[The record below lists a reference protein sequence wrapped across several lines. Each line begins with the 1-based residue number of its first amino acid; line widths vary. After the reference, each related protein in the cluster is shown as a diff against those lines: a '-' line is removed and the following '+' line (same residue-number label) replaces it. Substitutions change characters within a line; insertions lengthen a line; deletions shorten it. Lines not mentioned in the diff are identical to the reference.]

1 MNFAALHWGKAWPPG
16 SKSWHPLPY
25 HGLDVAAAGDAI
37 LAVRPRLLDSIAAC
51 AGLPVEMARSWLL
64 FALAVHDIGKYPECF
79 QVKSDCIEPPA
90 TLRSRLAGTPKNDPG
105 HGQSGLA
112 MWDKSCTFDFDPAGQ
127 APPADFAKLFHEGH
141 ARRFRWWV
149 EAVFGHHGKP
159 IAGPERPDNFK
170 FEAAGCISPQSAA
183 AARSYVEAC
192 ADLFGVA
199 RHEFSAFDEAGVKRA
214 TWLVAGFAIL
224 ADWIGSCS
232 DDQWFPY
239 LSPDW
244 PDTVSYWPIAQARA
258 ASAVRCAGMAAPS
271 VAPCFELADAL
282 ALRPG
287 VAALASPLQ
296 DWATAFGPEGQAL
309 VIVEDLT
316 GAGKTEAA
324 LIAAHRL
331 MAAGQ
336 AGGLYWA
343 LPTMATANGL
353 YARLANSYSRLFNDS
368 RSASLVLAHSKS
380 TFHDAFRR
388 SVLPAGRDEP
398 QTTPPTTDD
407 DQSASARC
415 AAWIADDRRRAL
427 LADVGIGTIDQALIG
442 ILPVKHQAL
451 RLAALSQR
459 VLVVDEIHSYDA
471 YTARL
476 VETLLG
482 FHAAMGGSAIL
493 LSATLSKTLRTRL
506 VAAFSTGAGW
516 TKRKPLS
523 QAFPL
528 VTLLTKDGLHE
539 ENPGAS
545 SSLDEPATRDKSRG
559 TRRDLPVVRLD
570 SESAAIE
577 LLAARHRA
585 GQACVWVRNTVH
597 DALAANAMLVQ
608 KLGAA
613 NVDLFHARFTLGDRL
628 DRENEA
634 LSNFGKKDIGRR
646 NRVLIATQ
654 VVEQSLDLDFD
665 TMISDLAPVDMLI
678 QRAGRLHRHDR
689 GAREKP
695 VLCVLSPEPTDAA
708 KGDWYARMFPK
719 AQYVYPDHGRLW
731 LTMRS
736 VKGGINLASGT
747 PRDLIE
753 TVFDDAPNLP
763 APLDAVS
770 LKAYGKVL
778 AATGQATSTVL
789 SLDTTFHGSYGS
801 WKSEQLAPTRL
812 GSLQRTLRLARWDGV
827 VMRPWYDLGDMD
839 QAKAWRLSEVSVLA
853 AKIDDV
859 VTADD
864 RLARARD
871 AVLAEWVDR
880 FDPPLLVPLVESADK
895 WTAVGRR
902 KLGKSDEMFEIRY
915 CRRMGLRL

>member
-1 MNFAALHWGKAWPPG
+1 MNFATSHWGKAWPPG
-16 SKSWHPLPY
+16 SKFWHPLPY
-25 HGLDVAAAGDAI
+25 HGLDVAAAGEAI
-37 LAVRPRLLDSIAAC
+37 LAVRPRLLEAVAAC
-51 AGLPVEMARSWLL
+51 AGLPAGMARSWLL
-64 FALAVHDIGKYPECF
+64 FALAVHDLGKYAECF
-79 QVKSDCIEPPA
+79 QVKSDCIDPPA
-90 TLRSRLAGTPKNDPG
+90 VLHARLAGKPKKDPG

-112 MWDKSCTFDFDPAGQ
+112 LWQSSCVFEADPATP
-127 APPADFAKLFHEGH
+127 APRDDFADLFPKGH
-141 ARRFRWWV
+141 ARRFRWWA

-159 IAGPERPDNFK
+159 VESPNDSK
-170 FEAAGCISPQSAA
+170 FEAAGCISSSSTA
-183 AARSYVEAC
+183 AARSYVQVC

-199 RHEFSAFDEAGVKRA
+199 RHEVSGFDEASLKRA
-214 TWLVAGFAIL
+214 TWLIAGLAIL
-224 ADWIGSCS
+224 ADWIGSCAEEG
-232 DDQWFPY
+232 WFPY
-239 LSPDW
+239 LPPSW
-244 PDTVSYWPIAQARA
+244 PDARSYWPIAQARA
-258 ASAVRCAGMAAPS
+258 ASAVQRAGLSAPS
-271 VAPCFELADAL
+271 VASCFVLADAL
-282 ALRPG
+282 GLKPEAS
-287 VAALASPLQ
+287 AIASPLQ
-296 DWATAFGPEGQAL
+296 DWATAFRPHGQSL
-309 VIVEDLT
+309 LIVEDLT

-353 YARLANSYSRLFNDS
+353 YTRLADSYNRLFNDA

-388 SVLPAGRDEP
+388 SVLPAGRDER
-398 QTTPPTTDD
+398 QTMTTTSDD

-482 FHAAMGGSAIL
+482 FHAAMGGSAVL

-506 VAAFSTGAGW
+506 VAAFSNGAGW
-516 TKRKPLS
+516 PKGKPQS

-528 VTLLTKDGLHE
+528 VTLLTKDGLNE
-539 ENPGAS
+539 ERPVDGEPLDGTAS
-545 SSLDEPATRDKSRG
+545 KDRSRG

-577 LLAARHRA
+577 LLVARHGA
-585 GQACVWVRNTVH
+585 GEACVWVRNTVH
-597 DALAANAMLVQ
+597 DALAAHALLVQ
-608 KLGAA
+608 KLGADK
-613 NVDLFHARFTLGDRL
+613 VDLFHARFALGDRL
-628 DRENEA
+628 DRENDA
-634 LSNFGKKDIGRR
+634 LITFGKDDTGRR

-678 QRAGRLHRHDR
+678 QRAGRLHRHAR
-689 GAREKP
+689 GARRKP
-695 VLCVLSPEPTDAA
+695 ILHVLSPEPTDTA
-708 KGDWYARMFPK
+708 KADWYARMFPK

-731 LTMRS
+731 LTMQA
-736 VKGGINLASGT
+736 VKGGINLESGT
-747 PRDLIE
+747 PRSLIE
-753 TVFDDAPNLP
+753 TVFADAPTLP
-763 APLDAVS
+763 VPLGAVS
-770 LKAYGKVL
+770 DKAYGKVL
-778 AATGQATSTVL
+778 AATGQANSTAL
-789 SLDTTFHGSYGS
+789 SLDTTFHDSYGS

-812 GSLQRTLRLARWDGV
+812 GSPQRTLRLARWDGKTL
-827 VMRPWYDLGDMD
+827 RPWYEGDQLD
-839 QAKAWRLSEVSVLA
+839 GNRAWRLSEVSVLA

-859 VTADD
+859 VVGDA
-864 RLARARD
+864 RLAQARD
-871 AVLAEWVDR
+871 AILAEWVDR
-880 FDPPLLVPLVESADK
+880 FDPPLLVPLVGAGDHWSAL
-895 WTAVGRR
+895 GRR
-902 KLGKSDEMFEIRY
+902 KQGKCDETFEIRY
-915 CRRMGLRL
+915 CRQMGLRL